1 MKPMSY
7 TEARANFASVLD
19 TATEDLEEVV
29 ITRAG
34 HEPAV
39 VVALSEYQ
47 ALQETAYLLGNPAN
61 ARHLERSIAEHRG
74 GGATPRELVEVAEDE
89 DAGETKRPWVRVYSA
104 PPPHFDA
111 EFPSAALYLNDLVSP
126 DVAAPANVD
135 PEEFLAALRMVSAW
149 LSRVGL
155 PESERKVTRRKAGK

>member
-1 MKPMSY
+1 MKPMTY

-19 TATEDLEEVV
+19 SATEDLEEVV

-47 ALQETAYLLGNPAN
+47 ALQETAYLLGSPAN

-74 GGATPRELVEVAEDE
+74 GGATPRELVDVDE
-89 DAGETKRPWVRVYSA
+89 GPEGNVTPGKASA
-104 PPPHFDA
+104 
-111 EFPSAALYLNDLVSP
+111 
-126 DVAAPANVD
+126 
-135 PEEFLAALRMVSAW
+135 
-149 LSRVGL
+149 
-155 PESERKVTRRKAGK
+155 